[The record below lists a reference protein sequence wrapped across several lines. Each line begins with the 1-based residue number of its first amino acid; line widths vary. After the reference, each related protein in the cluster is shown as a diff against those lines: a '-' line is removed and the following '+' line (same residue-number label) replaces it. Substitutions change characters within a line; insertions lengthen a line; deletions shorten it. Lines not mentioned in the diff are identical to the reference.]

1 MRRRKNVW
9 LLLAVIAVAMPSIAG
24 AQVRAIYD
32 NGANA
37 LARQLQ
43 RIQTTSSVMHTGA
56 HPDDEDSALVAYHAR
71 RENARTAYLS
81 LTRGSGGQNIIGTE
95 QSDLLGVIRSEELLQ
110 ARRLDGADQFF
121 TRANDFGFSKHLSE
135 PARLWDEEAVLGD
148 MVRAIRQFRPIV
160 IVSRWNGTPAD
171 GHGHH
176 QFAGYLTPL
185 AIEAAMDPDRYPEH
199 IDEGLSP
206 WQVRKFYVMQR
217 FNPDSVT
224 EPSLVVNTGEVDPV
238 VGRSYYEI
246 GMQGRSQQ
254 KTQQMG
260 SLELR
265 GDQFSGM
272 QLIDS
277 RVDASDAEESVF
289 DGIDT
294 SIAGIALFEP
304 DASAKFTE
312 FLAELERTTASLL
325 TSYDPLNPQTLVPT
339 LVTGLRFARAARRE
353 AQGVDTVRLL
363 EEKIDE
369 FEAALALA
377 AGVSIDA
384 LADTETVVPGSTF
397 QVAVRKY
404 VPEGFDIQMVGNAI
418 TVTPGLD
425 ISDTNEEVL
434 ANERAYRRRDI
445 PDVQFM
451 FNVEVPADAK
461 ITQPYWLDMPRN
473 DFMYDWSQADFVQ
486 TQPFGKPLVSVLAAF
501 EIDGH
506 KFAVE
511 KEVQYR
517 FVDRVRGEIRRRI
530 DVVPLV
536 SVEPATE
543 LVIVPMS
550 SNERQYEMLLTLRN
564 NANRNIDGTAGFKV
578 PDGWILEPESADFSL
593 AAKPASATLSFNV
606 TLPDDVAAGEYQLEG
621 IATVNGVTYRQA
633 MREIAHP
640 HIQTH
645 RVYEP
650 SVTEFEVIDVSVAQV
665 RIGYVMGSGDEV
677 PDALRRLGLQVT
689 LLDDDTLTTGSLSS
703 FDTIVVG
710 IRTSQTR
717 PAFVANN
724 RRLLDFV
731 EQGGTLV
738 VQYQQPDFAAQNL
751 APFPVSMDGNVR
763 VVDETAP
770 VVILEPDHPVFNF
783 PNRITADDFEG
794 WLQERNNYNFTS
806 FDRNRYLP
814 LTESHDPGE
823 PESDGAM
830 LYSEI
835 GEGRYVYTSYS
846 WFRQL
851 PNGIPGAYRLFA
863 NLLSLPAA
871 PKKE

>member
-1 MRRRKNVW
+1 M
-9 LLLAVIAVAMPSIAG
+9 LLIFAAIVMPG
-24 AQVRAIYD
+24 LGDAQVRAIYD
-32 NGANA
+32 SGANA

-71 RENARTAYLS
+71 REHARTAYLS

-110 ARRLDGADQFF
+110 ARRLDGAKQFF
-121 TRANDFGFSKHLSE
+121 TRANDFGFSKQRSE
-135 PARLWDEEAVLGD
+135 AARLWDEEAVLGD

-160 IVSRWNGTPAD
+160 VVSRWSGTPAD

-185 AIEAAMDPDRYPEH
+185 ALEAAADPERYPEH
-199 IDEGLSP
+199 FDEGLSP
-206 WQVRKFYVMQR
+206 WQVHKFYVSQR
-217 FNPDSVT
+217 FNPNAVT
-224 EPSLVVNTGEVDPV
+224 APSLVVNTGEVDPV
-238 VGRSYYEI
+238 MGRSYFEI

-265 GDQFSGM
+265 GDQYSGM
-272 QLIDS
+272 QLIES
-277 RVDASDAEESVF
+277 RVDASDAEESIF

-304 DASAKFTE
+304 DASAKLTE

-325 TSYDPLNPQTLVPT
+325 TSYDALNPQTLVPT
-339 LVTGLRFARAARRE
+339 LAAGLRFARAARYE
-353 AQGVDTVRLL
+353 AQNVDAVRLL

-377 AGVSIDA
+377 AGISLDA
-384 LADTETVVPGSTF
+384 LADTETVVPGNSL
-397 QVAVRKY
+397 QVVVRLFD
-404 VPEGFDIQMVGNAI
+404 PEWTDVK
-418 TVTPGLD
+418 VTGMGLGIPPGWTSSGSLATEL
-425 ISDTNEEVL
+425 SNESS
-434 ANERAYRRRDI
+434 YRRKDQV
-445 PDVQFM
+445 DTQF
-451 FNVEVPADAK
+451 FYTVEVPADVTP
-461 ITQPYWLDMPRN
+461 TQPYWLEMPRSE
-473 DFMYDWSQADFVQ
+473 FLYDWSDANGAETQA
-486 TQPFGKPLVSVLAAF
+486 FGTPVLVATATLDIGG
-501 EIDGH
+501 EHIIIQQD
-506 KFAVE
+506 
-511 KEVQYR
+511 VQYR

-536 SVEPATE
+536 SVEPATD
-543 LVIVPMS
+543 LVIVPTS
-550 SNERQYEMLLTLRN
+550 SQERQSELLLTVRN
-564 NANRNIDGTAGFKV
+564 NATHDIDGTASFAV
-578 PDGWILEPESADFSL
+578 PDDWRLEPASADFSL
-593 AAKPASATLSFNV
+593 AARPASTTLSFDV
-606 TLPDDVAAGEYQLEG
+606 TLPDDVAAGEYHLEG
-621 IATVNGVTYRQA
+621 VATTGGVTYRQA
-633 MREIAHP
+633 MREIAYP

-650 SVTEFEVIDVSVAQV
+650 SVTEFEVIDVSVASV
-665 RIGYVMGSGDEV
+665 HIGYVMGSGDKV

-689 LLDDDTLTTGSLSS
+689 LLDDNALTTGNLSA

-710 IRTSQTR
+710 IRASQTR

-738 VQYQQPDFAAQNL
+738 VQYQQPDFAEQNL
-751 APFPVSMDGNVR
+751 APYPVSMDGNVR

-770 VVILEPDHPVFNF
+770 VVILEAGHPVFNF
-783 PNRITADDFEG
+783 PNRITDEDFDG
-794 WLQERNNYNFTS
+794 WVQERNNYNFTS
-806 FDRNRYLP
+806 FDRDRYLP

-823 PESDGAM
+823 LESEGGM
-830 LYSEI
+830 LYAEI
-835 GEGRYVYTSYS
+835 GEGRYVYTAYS

-871 PKKE
+871 PKEE

>member
-1 MRRRKNVW
+1 MRKRNDVW
-9 LLLAVIAVAMPSIAG
+9 VLLAFIGSMLPGLAA

-71 RENARTAYLS
+71 REHARTAYLS

-95 QSDLLGVIRSEELLQ
+95 QSDLLGVIRTEELLQ
-110 ARRLDGADQFF
+110 ARRLDGAQQLF
-121 TRANDFGFSKHLSE
+121 TRANDFGFSKHRSE
-135 PARLWDEEAVLGD
+135 AARLWNEEAVLGD
-148 MVRAIRQFRPIV
+148 MVRAIREFRPTV
-160 IVSRWNGTPAD
+160 IVSRWSGTPAD

-185 AIEAAMDPDRYPEH
+185 ALEAAADPARYPEH
-199 IDEGLSP
+199 FDEGLSP

-217 FNPDSVT
+217 FNPDAVT

-238 VGRSYYEI
+238 MGRSYFEI

-265 GDQFSGM
+265 GSQYSGL
-272 QLIDS
+272 QLIAS

-294 SIAGIALFEP
+294 SVAGIASFEP
-304 DASAKFTE
+304 NASTKFTDS
-312 FLAELERTTASLL
+312 LTELEKTAAALL
-325 TSYDPLNPQTLVPT
+325 TSYDPLNPQSLIPA
-339 LVTGLRFARAARRE
+339 LISGLRFARAARHE
-353 AQGVDTVRLL
+353 AQSVDAVRLIN
-363 EEKIDE
+363 EKIDE
-369 FEAALALA
+369 IKAALMLA
-377 AGVSIDA
+377 AGISLDA

-397 QVAVRKY
+397 QVALRVFQQ
-404 VPEGFDIQMVGNAI
+404 EGSAIQMVGNAI
-418 TVTPGLD
+418 TVTTGLD
-425 ISDTNEEVL
+425 ISGTDAEEL
-434 ANERAYRRRDI
+434 ANEETYRRRDN
-445 PDVQFM
+445 PDEQFIY
-451 FNVEVPADAK
+451 NVEVPADAK
-461 ITQPYWLDMPRN
+461 ITQPYWLELPRN
-473 DFMYDWSQADFVQ
+473 DFTYDWSQAEYARN
-486 TQPFGKPLVSVLAAF
+486 QPFGNPLVSLLAAF
-501 EIDGH
+501 EFDGTR
-506 KFAVE
+506 FAVE

-536 SVEPATE
+536 SVEPATD
-543 LVIVPMS
+543 LLIVPTS
-550 SNERQYEMLLTLRN
+550 SGARQYELLLTLRN
-564 NANRNIDGTAGFKV
+564 NASHDIDGTAGFNI
-578 PDGWILEPESADFSL
+578 PAGWILEPASAGFSL
-593 AAKPASATLSFNV
+593 AARPASTTLSFTV

-621 IATVNGVTYRQA
+621 TATVNDVTYRQA
-633 MREIAHP
+633 MREIAYP

-650 SVTEFEVIDVSVAQV
+650 SMTEFEVIDVSVAPV
-665 RIGYVMGSGDEV
+665 RIGYVMGSGDKV

-689 LLDDDTLTTGSLSS
+689 PLDDDTLTTGNLSS

-710 IRTSQTR
+710 IRASQTR

-731 EQGGTLV
+731 EQGGTLI
-738 VQYQQPDFAAQNL
+738 VQYQQPDFAEQNL

-783 PNRITADDFEG
+783 PNRITAEDFNG
-794 WLQERNNYNFTS
+794 WVQERNNYNFTT
-806 FDRNRYLP
+806 FDRDRYLP

-823 PESDGAM
+823 PESDGGM
-830 LYSEI
+830 LYAEI
-835 GEGRYVYTSYS
+835 GEGRYVYTAYS

-871 PKKE
+871 PKEE